1 MKKKF
6 TKFTI
11 YIFLCLLILFMSFLS
26 IYHKYYEFL
35 FFALVVFAISL
46 FFSRKKV
53 DEKSRD
59 LKIEPKIAR
68 EMAKKIISDAKKHR
82 FDRDL

>member
-1 MKKKF
+1 
-6 TKFTI
+6 
-11 YIFLCLLILFMSFLS
+11 
-26 IYHKYYEFL
+26 
-35 FFALVVFAISL
+35 VVFAIFL

-59 LKIEPKIAR
+59 LKIEPKIAQ

>member
-1 MKKKF
+1 MKKNF
-6 TKFTI
+6 TKLTI
-11 YIFLCLLILFMSFLS
+11 YLFLFLLIMFMSYLS

-35 FFALVVFAISL
+35 FFTLVVFVIFL

-53 DEKSRD
+53 NEKSRD
-59 LKIEPKIAR
+59 LKIEPKIAQ

>member
-35 FFALVVFAISL
+35 FFTLVVFAIFL
-46 FFSRKKV
+46 FFSRKKGY
-53 DEKSRD
+53 EKSRD
-59 LKIEPKIAR
+59 LKIKPKIAQ
-68 EMAKKIISDAKKHR
+68 EMVKKIISDAKKHR
-82 FDRDL
+82 LDKDL